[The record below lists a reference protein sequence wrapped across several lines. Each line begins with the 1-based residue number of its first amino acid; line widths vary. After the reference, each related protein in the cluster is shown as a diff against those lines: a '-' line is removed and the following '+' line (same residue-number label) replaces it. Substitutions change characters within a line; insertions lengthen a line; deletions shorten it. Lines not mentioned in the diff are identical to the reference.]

1 MVALLPFALPL
12 PASLTS
18 LNSPATLSQGWLQK
32 VCLIEAGSEV
42 LGGSVSVATQPLVM
56 LLLLLLPVLAAAA
69 SIAEEPEPR
78 RQQSWRNGEEAE
90 SLEEAKSERSLET
103 WRGLRTNR
111 QQLRELTWEKFNQKQ
126 AESEG
131 LQEMQVSH

>member
-42 LGGSVSVATQPLVM
+42 LGSVSVATQPLVM

>member
-42 LGGSVSVATQPLVM
+42 LGSVSVATQPLVM

-111 QQLRELTWEKFNQKQ
+111 QKLRELTWEKFNQKQ

>member
-1 MVALLPFALPL
+1 MALLPFALPL

-42 LGGSVSVATQPLVM
+42 LGSVSVATQPLVM

-111 QQLRELTWEKFNQKQ
+111 QKLRELTWEKFNQKQ

>member
-42 LGGSVSVATQPLVM
+42 LGSVSVATQPLVM

-111 QQLRELTWEKFNQKQ
+111 QKLRELAWEKFNQKQ